1 MNTIDITLSRTV
13 AATPE
18 QVFDVWLDPNSPG
31 GPWYGAQRTI
41 LQPVPDGLFYHCVG
55 HEGRSWAHYGRFV
68 RVDRPSLIEH
78 TWVSEATQGVETFLT
93 LTFEPRGAQTLVTLR
108 HAQVPDDAMGRKHEE
123 GWNYVL
129 SAIASRF
136 AGR

>member
-1 MNTIDITLSRTV
+1 MNTIDITLSRSV

-41 LQPVPDGLFYHCVG
+41 LHPVPDGLFYHCVG

-68 RVDRPSLIEH
+68 RLDRPGLIEH
-78 TWVSEATQGVETFLT
+78 TWVSEATQGIETFLT
-93 LTFEPRGAQTLVTLR
+93 LTFAPHGAETLVTLR
-108 HAQVPDDAMGRKHEE
+108 HAKVPDDAMGRRHEE
-123 GWNYVL
+123 GWTYTLNAL
-129 SAIASRF
+129 ATRF
-136 AGR
+136 AKR